1 MEAYLAGRDMPKGI
15 KNAWKRV
22 RTAAEMPAKGQ
33 RGAEGATEANEA
45 ISKIQKEIVEI
56 KGIIQA

>member
-1 MEAYLAGRDMPKGI
+1 MLKGI

-22 RTAAEMPAKGQ
+22 RTAAERPAKGQ

-45 ISKIQKEIVEI
+45 ISKIQKEMAEI